1 MPTPFHSP
9 IEKNLVWLAGFLEG
23 DGCFGIDSQTRPYIS
38 VQVIDEPLLQFIA
51 FLFETNIYTYNNPNH
66 PKWRTVYRTELY
78 NREKLRWLL
87 PRLYPYLSARRQCKV
102 CELMHILDVSYSFD
116 PTCSVFANKVLPNPF
131 EKEKYSGEVPMLTSK
146 EAQWLAGYFE
156 AEGHMHLD
164 KRASIAQPGLVFQST
179 DQDVIAY
186 VSTLFNKPYSQAN
199 RRTTANNL
207 VFSVATKN
215 HVSLDS
221 LFPVLKVE
229 CHGSKGQRLQEGLD
243 LLAAHRAWK
252 RLPYSSRPK
261 MWPKKPKK

>member
-9 IEKNLVWLAGFLEG
+9 IEKNLVWLVGFLEG
-23 DGCFGIDSQTRPYIS
+23 DGCFGIDYQTCPYIS
-38 VQVIDEPLLQFIA
+38 VQVVDEPLLQFIA
-51 FLFETNIYTYNNPNH
+51 FLFETNVYTYNNPNQ
-66 PKWRTVYRTELY
+66 PKWRKVYRTRL
-78 NREKLRWLL
+78 NKREKLRWLL

-102 CELMHILDVSYSFD
+102 RELMHILDVSYSFD
-116 PTCSVFANKVLPNPF
+116 QTCSVFANKVLPNPF

-164 KRASIAQPGLVFQST
+164 KRASIAQPGLVFEST

-215 HVSLDS
+215 HVSLDY